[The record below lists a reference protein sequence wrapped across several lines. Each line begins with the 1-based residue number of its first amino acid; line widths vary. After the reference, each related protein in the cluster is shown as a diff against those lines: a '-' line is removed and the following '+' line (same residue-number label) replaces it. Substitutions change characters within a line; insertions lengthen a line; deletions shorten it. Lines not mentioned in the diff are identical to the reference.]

1 MTGID
6 FDVLTADGPDMG
18 DIIVDS
24 IYNNH
29 IDEDG
34 EIGESL
40 PRKLYNYFF
49 SSKNDP
55 SKFIYYTQ
63 KSDMMKATIW
73 LFYSCTKH

>member
-55 SKFIYYTQ
+55 SKYIF
-63 KSDMMKATIW
+63 TIPKNQIRRI
-73 LFYSCTKH
+73 FCSCTKY

>member
-1 MTGID
+1 
-6 FDVLTADGPDMG
+6 MG

-24 IYNNH
+24 LYNPH

-49 SSKNDP
+49 GSKNSRKP
-55 SKFIYYTQ
+55 IYNTIIVNWNIKSNIRVFYLPNNSKIHF
-63 KSDMMKATIW
+63 S
-73 LFYSCTKH
+73 

>member
-18 DIIVDS
+18 DILVDS

-49 SSKNDP
+49 STKNNH
-55 SKFIYYTQ
+55 SMFIY
-63 KSDMMKATIW
+63 D
-73 LFYSCTKH
+73 

>member
-1 MTGID
+1 
-6 FDVLTADGPDMG
+6 MG

-24 IYNNH
+24 IYNSH

-49 SSKNDP
+49 GSKISRKP
-55 SKFIYYTQ
+55 IYNTIIVYWNI
-63 KSDMMKATIW
+63 KSNI
-73 LFYSCTKH
+73 

>member
-1 MTGID
+1 
-6 FDVLTADGPDMG
+6 MG

-24 IYNNH
+24 IYNTH

-49 SSKNDP
+49 GSRNSRMP
-55 SKFIYYTQ
+55 IYDTMIY
-63 KSDMMKATIW
+63 IRI
-73 LFYSCTKH
+73 FE

>member
-1 MTGID
+1 
-6 FDVLTADGPDMG
+6 MG

-24 IYNNH
+24 IYNTH

-49 SSKNDP
+49 GSRNSCMP
-55 SKFIYYTQ
+55 IYNTMTYFRIFQ
-63 KSDMMKATIW
+63 
-73 LFYSCTKH
+73 

>member
-1 MTGID
+1 
-6 FDVLTADGPDMG
+6 MG

-24 IYNNH
+24 LYNPH

-49 SSKNDP
+49 GSKNSRKP
-55 SKFIYYTQ
+55 IYNTMILYWNNWMIIRKENNILVFIYQ
-63 KSDMMKATIW
+63 EIQNP
-73 LFYSCTKH
+73 L